1 MMLTDPF
8 LFVGDAVPID
18 FVNTKVDAP
27 RLRAEFLAGP
37 SDLQRWMSL
46 AGLASSARV
55 SRRSLEDAKALR
67 EELRRIFE
75 RLADG
80 KRLRADL
87 QRINAVLSRCEGRL
101 RLKMRKG
108 SPHLEMDFGVRPSPA
123 FLIARA
129 AAEFLATADLTR
141 VRRCEGSG
149 CVLLF
154 YDKTKSHTRRW
165 CTMAACGNRAK
176 AAEHYRRTLAR
187 A

>member
-1 MMLTDPF
+1 MVRDTDPF

-18 FVNTKVDAP
+18 FVNTKVDGP
-27 RLRAEFLAGP
+27 RLRAEFLGAP
-37 SDLQRWMSL
+37 SDLRRWMSR
-46 AGLASSARV
+46 AGLGSSARV
-55 SRRSLEDAKALR
+55 SRRSLEEARALR
-67 EELRRIFE
+67 EELRVIFE

-80 KRLRADL
+80 KPVRLGK
-87 QRINAVLSRCEGRL
+87 INAALSRHAGRL

-108 SPHLEMDFGVRPSPA
+108 RPHLETNFGAHPSPA

-154 YDKTKSHTRRW
+154 YDATKSHTRRW
-165 CTMAACGNRAK
+165 CSMKSCGNRAK
-176 AAEHYRRTLAR
+176 AKEHYRRVHA
-187 A
+187 